1 MPVIEF
7 ELTDLEA
14 KVLAHVCADI
24 QDWIENA
31 TKHQIELA
39 KDQIVDVEQ
48 ARMIA
53 DPNCKIIP
61 SDRNQICA
69 QANLVPLAVRMQQG
83 GNV

>member
-1 MPVIEF
+1 MPIIEF
-7 ELTDLEA
+7 ELTELEA
-14 KVLAHVCADI
+14 KVMAHTCADM

-39 KDQIVDVEQ
+39 KDQICEKEQ

-53 DPNCKIIP
+53 DPNCATIP

-69 QANLVPLAVRMQQG
+69 QADLTPLAERIRRGEV
-83 GNV
+83 